1 MKLLRIKSK
10 CYSVKAIPK
19 RSVGYRYLHIPQGYL
34 KVIQL
39 RILRHMLDVV
49 KTPDYLYA
57 FETGRSVVDKA
68 AKHVGKD
75 YVVSLD
81 IKDFFPS
88 VKCDA
93 VSKVF
98 EPLCSDSDTA
108 ALLAEL
114 CTYKFHL
121 PQGAVTSPKLSNLVV
136 MNTFG
141 PELQAWALDVGV
153 TLTVYADDVTFS
165 FDVPDEQKATGVNYV
180 KGLVNDAKKIVEK
193 HHFKVHTKGKLK
205 VMHKDFRQEVCGI
218 VVNEKISLKRDQ
230 RRTLRAM
237 VHRAWQGQ
245 TVVSGG
251 FELSKPQLLGK
262 INWFSNF
269 SPAGAL
275 LLKQKLD
282 SIPGSPV
289 HEEIDFDL
297 PF

>member
-39 RILRHMLDVV
+39 RILRMLLDTV

-68 AKHVGKD
+68 AKHTGKD

-88 VKCDA
+88 VKCDVVA
-93 VSKVF
+93 KVF
-98 EPLCSDSDTA
+98 EPLCADLDTA

-141 PELQAWALDVGV
+141 PELEAWALEAGV
-153 TLTVYADDVTFS
+153 TLTIYADDVTFS
-165 FDVPDEQKATGVNYV
+165 FDVPEESKTEEVQFV
-180 KGLVNDAKKIVEK
+180 KRLVREAKTIIEK
-193 HHFKVHTKGKLK
+193 HNFKIHTKGKLK

-218 VVNEKISLKRDQ
+218 VVNEKLSLKRDQ
-230 RRTLRAM
+230 RRILRAM
-237 VHRAWQGQ
+237 VHGASIGRP
-245 TVVSGG
+245 VMSSGV
-251 FELSKPQLLGK
+251 ELSIPQLLGK
-262 INWFSNF
+262 ISWFSNF
-269 SPAGAL
+269 SPVEAL
-275 LLKQKLD
+275 RLKQKLD
-282 SIPGSPV
+282 SIPESQSLL
-289 HEEIDFDL
+289 ETDFDM

>member
-39 RILRHMLDVV
+39 RILRLMLDTV

-57 FETGRSVVDKA
+57 FETGRSVIDKA
-68 AKHVGKD
+68 AKHTGKD

-88 VKCDA
+88 VKCDV

-98 EPLCSDSDTA
+98 EPLCADLDTS

-141 PELQAWALDVGV
+141 PELEEWSKNEGL

-165 FDVPDEQKATGVNYV
+165 FDVPEEYKASEVQFV
-180 KGLVNDAKKIVEK
+180 KRLVREAKEIIEK
-193 HHFKVHTKGKLK
+193 HNFKIHTKGKLK

-218 VVNEKISLKRDQ
+218 VVNEKLSLKRDQ
-230 RRTLRAM
+230 RRYLRAM
-237 VHRAWQGQ
+237 VHRASRGAE
-245 TVVSGG
+245 VVSGDHV
-251 FELSKPQLLGK
+251 LSNAQLLGK

-269 SPAGAL
+269 SPAAAAAL
-275 LLKQKLD
+275 KSKLLVN
-282 SIPGSPV
+282 SSV
-289 HEEIDFDL
+289 ATEEVDFDL